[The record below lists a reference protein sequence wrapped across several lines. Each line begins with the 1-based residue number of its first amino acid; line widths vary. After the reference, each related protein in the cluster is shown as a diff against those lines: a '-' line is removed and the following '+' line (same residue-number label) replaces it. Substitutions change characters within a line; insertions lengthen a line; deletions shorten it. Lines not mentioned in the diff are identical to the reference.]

1 MIRSTQA
8 QKSERLNA
16 AYALL
21 KRGLGPG
28 EAAQTLSRDFSL
40 SNRQAYRYVK
50 KAQAMT
56 EPAPHASPC
65 VAVTMKLPED
75 VVHDLRAHSAASG
88 LTIGEIVKRALAAFL
103 ATDRKHG

>member
-21 KRGLGPG
+21 KRGLEPG
-28 EAAQTLSRDFSL
+28 EAAQILSRDFCL

-50 KAQAMT
+50 QAQAMT
-56 EPAPHASPC
+56 EPAPLAPPS
-65 VAVTMKLPED
+65 VAVTMKLPQD
-75 VVHDLRAHSAASG
+75 VLHDLRSYATDSG
-88 LTIGEIVKRALAAFL
+88 LTIGEIVKRALIAFL
-103 ATDRKHG
+103 ATVRRHG

>member
-1 MIRSTQA
+1 MIRSTQV

-21 KRGLGPG
+21 ERGLEPA
-28 EAAQTLSRDFSL
+28 EAVQFLSREFSL

-50 KAQAMT
+50 DAQAMS
-56 EPAPHASPC
+56 EPAPIVPPS

-75 VVHDLRAHSAASG
+75 VLHDLRSYAATSG
-88 LTIGEIVKRALAAFL
+88 LTIGEIVKRALTAFL
-103 ATDRKHG
+103 ATVRRRG

>member
-21 KRGLGPG
+21 KRGVEAG
-28 EAAQTLSRDFSL
+28 EAVQILSAKFSL

-50 KAQAMT
+50 QAQGMS
-56 EPAPHASPC
+56 EPAPLAPPS

-75 VVHDLRAHSAASG
+75 VVHDLRSYAADSG
-88 LTIGEIVKRALAAFL
+88 LTIGEIVRRALVAFL
-103 ATDRKHG
+103 ATVRRHG

>member
-21 KRGLGPG
+21 QRGLAPG
-28 EAAQTLSRDFSL
+28 EAVQILSREFSL

-50 KAQAMT
+50 QAQAMN
-56 EPAPHASPC
+56 EPAPIARPS

-75 VVHDLRAHSAASG
+75 VAHDLRSYASVSE
-88 LTIGEIVKRALAAFL
+88 LTIGEIVRRALVAFL
-103 ATDRKHG
+103 ATVRRHG

>member
-16 AYALL
+16 AYALFA
-21 KRGLGPG
+21 RGLEPG
-28 EAAQTLSRDFSL
+28 EAAQILSREFSL

-50 KAQAMT
+50 QAQEMSA
-56 EPAPHASPC
+56 PAPLARPS

-75 VVHDLRAHSAASG
+75 VVHDLRVYAATSG
-88 LTIGEIVKRALAAFL
+88 LTIGEIVKRALTAFL
-103 ATDRKHG
+103 ATVRRHG